1 MAEPNG
7 VAEAVE
13 EAAAEKLG
21 IEAWDRPAILR
32 EAMRAATENGAP
44 YWSVLA
50 LSGAI
55 ATLGLAIDSSAV
67 VIGAMLVAPLL
78 APVIGLALS
87 LAVGDARLAV
97 QTAVIVSVSTFTV
110 IAVGAALTLLLPF
123 HTVTLEIAARTRPT
137 TLDLAIAIFSGLV
150 GAVVTVGRRNRLS
163 AAIPGVAISVALIP
177 PLAVAGFGLG
187 IWNTDLILGSMLLY
201 GANLAG
207 IVLSGMGVFMLVGMH
222 RAEVVRTAHQWHQEA
237 HPHGLAGRVDRI
249 GVVRSLSVF
258 RAPAVRIGLVLLFV
272 VALGWPLSATL
283 SEITRE
289 TRVERAIA
297 SAESEIF
304 EAPGRASVLGRQV
317 VIGAGATE
325 VYLRVATNEWFEEEE
340 REEFERRASTA
351 AAEPVRLTLDQLPAR
366 GADVDQLADLLP
378 RQSPRPVERAPA
390 LPPEL
395 SDLLGAA
402 RRRVERAVGSAV
414 LPPGVEITATEVTV
428 SRDRVEV
435 GVAYTAPAPLAPEA
449 EAMVSGQVV
458 RALELSSAVVR
469 LRHAGTAPEAPAPDT
484 VTVARAEG

>member
-1 MAEPNG
+1 VAETNG

-32 EAMRAATENGAP
+32 EAMCAATENGVP

-78 APVIGLALS
+78 APITGLALS

-97 QTAVIVSVSTFTV
+97 QTAVIVGMSTITV
-110 IAVGAALTLLLPF
+110 IAVGAVLTLLLPF
-123 HTVTLEIAARTRPT
+123 HTITLEISARTRPT

-163 AAIPGVAISVALIP
+163 AAIPGVAIAVALIP

-187 IWNTDLILGSMLLY
+187 VWDIDLILGSMLLY

-222 RAEVVRTAHQWHQEA
+222 RADVVTTAHQWHREA
-237 HPHGLAGRVDRI
+237 APHGLAGRIDRL
-249 GVVRSLSVF
+249 GWVRSLSVF
-258 RAPAVRIGLVLLFV
+258 RAPAVRIGLVLAFV
-272 VALGWPLSATL
+272 VALGWPLTETL
-283 SEITRE
+283 AQITRE
-289 TRVERAIA
+289 TRVERAVA
-297 SAESEIF
+297 AAERAIF

-340 REEFERRASTA
+340 RAEFERRASTA

-366 GADVDQLADLLP
+366 GTDVDQLASLFP
-378 RQSPRPVERAPA
+378 PQAPGPVDRAPA

-402 RRRVERAVGSAV
+402 RRRVARLVASVV
-414 LPPGVEITATEVTV
+414 LPPQVEIAVTEVTIGEGGTGV
-428 SRDRVEV
+428 RVV
-435 GVAYTAPAPLAPEA
+435 YTAPAPLPSEA
-449 EAMVSGQVV
+449 EAMIREQVV
-458 RALELSSAVVR
+458 RVLDLPGVDISV
-469 LRHAGTAPEAPAPDT
+469 RHALPGEEELAADTTA
-484 VTVARAEG
+484 RS